1 MKFLSRLSIRDKLFL
16 LVLPPVIALLLTD
29 LRNLQEAGEDISGYE
44 SVKVLVEITQL
55 NSALAHELQKER
67 GMSAG
72 YLGSKG
78 AAFGDALPGQ
88 RRLAD
93 DRLNAW
99 NKYVTTHDFSGYPD
113 VKILVEN
120 ARDGFQRLA
129 QIRSGVSDQTTS
141 LKDTLGFYTTNIAHL
156 LAVPAKATLYT
167 NDSDL
172 SRRLQAYYSF
182 LQGKERS
189 GIERAVLS
197 NAFGADR
204 FAPGLHT
211 RFVRLVSEQDAYL
224 GSFVAFSQAGEA
236 AEYNQFLQSS
246 AHKDVVALR
255 ELAEQRAETG
265 GFGVAAADWFR
276 KATTRINALKTMEDT
291 LSTGLVNQATQALN
305 AAESRFAMILIMTLA
320 IITGAVVITVGILK
334 GLLSQ
339 ISALSKAVRRMAN
352 DFNLH
357 EPAKVFSED
366 ELGRAA
372 ADFNHMQAEFAGMVR
387 SIENI
392 SQHLTLIA
400 MQNHVTI
407 SLSTKGMVQQQ
418 DETGSIVT
426 AVTELEQATREIASN
441 IQTMADRSDIANG
454 VIRKS
459 GVVVQN
465 SVERIASLNDSMA
478 NVSRAIKELHDSSDS
493 IGGVLSVIKAIA
505 EQTNLL
511 ALNAAI
517 EAARAGEQGR
527 GFAVVADEV
536 RTLAQRTQDSTA
548 EIEQIVGKFQKEA
561 RSAFNAV
568 DESQKS
574 VDETVQLAD
583 TLSQELSNIRDAV
596 TEIRDMSDQVAAAA
610 EEQVQ
615 TNQEVSRSISSI
627 HDISRHTAA
636 TGDFM
641 RKTAKEQRELAAD
654 LKAQAAR
661 FDLGPAGH

>member
-99 NKYVTTHDFSGYPD
+99 NEYVTTHDFSGYPD

-224 GSFVAFSQAGEA
+224 GSFVAFSRAGEA

-276 KATTRINALKTMEDT
+276 KATTRINALKAMEDT

-305 AAESRFAMILIMTLA
+305 AAESRFTMILIMTLA
-320 IITGAVVITVGILK
+320 IIIGAVVITVGILK